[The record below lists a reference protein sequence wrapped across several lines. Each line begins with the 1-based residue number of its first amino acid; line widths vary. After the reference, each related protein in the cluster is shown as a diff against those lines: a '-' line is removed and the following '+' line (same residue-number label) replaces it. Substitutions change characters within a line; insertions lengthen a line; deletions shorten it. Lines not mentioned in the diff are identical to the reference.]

1 MINPKHAA
9 SDYFGH
15 QMNMYQ
21 GDDHPQAG
29 YRCEGGGP
37 KKEESWRFGSAASES
52 LFNEA
57 VDGDG
62 KFIIDFTGGLEA
74 FTHIVLFIAGSCQ
87 SIIGPE
93 WQERQMKFFSHAE
106 LVVIPNAGHEMFA
119 ENPEAAIAVVRNYL
133 KSGE

>member
-15 QMNMYQ
+15 LMNMYQ

-57 VDGDG
+57 VDIFVSIFLNATLQFSNIDG
-62 KFIIDFTGGLEA
+62 GFQRN
-74 FTHIVLFIAGSCQ
+74 S
-87 SIIGPE
+87 
-93 WQERQMKFFSHAE
+93 
-106 LVVIPNAGHEMFA
+106 
-119 ENPEAAIAVVRNYL
+119 NYL
-133 KSGE
+133 SVGL